1 MPPVT
6 EAADL
11 FEVDVLPP
19 RCSVEAVVRL
29 DASARGLVAVRF
41 RASRPAGRL
50 WRRQQ
55 QSDWSGWFAYHDE
68 PIMLRWDTFWPA
80 ADEGTHGDE

>member
-1 MPPVT
+1 MSPLT
-6 EAADL
+6 EAVDL

-19 RCSVEAVVRL
+19 RCSVEAIVRM
-29 DASARGLVAVRF
+29 DPAGDNVDAVRF
-41 RASRPAGRL
+41 RAQRPAGR

-55 QSDWSGWFAYHDE
+55 QSDWSGWFAYRGE

-80 ADEGTHGDE
+80 ADGGTPA